1 MVSSGTEGHVRP
13 GGAADDLPFLAG
25 VFGLGEVHDVRY
37 LAEGLMNRNW
47 RVRTARGEFAL
58 KLIVDVPVVKAR
70 RSLGV
75 LQPLAA
81 AGLPVCAP
89 CLTAAGDALAEID
102 GRSYCLLPWAAG
114 VHRPGT
120 TLDLNEAA
128 RLGVLLGEV
137 HRSLAIPEAALP
149 PAAEVPRA
157 KVTAPESA
165 LAEADR
171 FQEIIARLDEPSP
184 FDLAAA
190 TALRRRKELIAEW
203 AGRRPAVEVPRGPVG
218 WTHGDFQHL
227 NLLWRGPVISAVL
240 DWDRLGVR
248 PYAEE
253 AVRSAQ
259 VQFGTEDG
267 RLDLGRVA
275 AFVSGYRSVVPVS
288 DADLADAAE
297 RLWWK
302 RMSDFWQLQWHYDKD
317 DHGPDRLW
325 VSGERLLEWWTGS
338 RDVVRDAFIARS

>member
-1 MVSSGTEGHVRP
+1 LVE
-13 GGAADDLPFLAG
+13 AY
-25 VFGLGEVHDVRY
+25 GLGEIHDVRY
-37 LAEGLMNRNW
+37 LAEGLMNQNW
-47 RVRTARGEFAL
+47 RIVTAEGEFAL
-58 KLIVDVPVVKAR
+58 KQIVDVPVPKAR
-70 RSLGV
+70 RSLSV

-89 CLTAAGDALAEID
+89 LSTSGDVVAEVD

-114 VHRPGT
+114 THRPGAALE
-120 TLDLNEAA
+120 LDEAA
-128 RLGVLLGEV
+128 RLGVLLGEI
-137 HRSLAIPEAALP
+137 HQGLAAPAAALP
-149 PAAEVPRA
+149 PPVEVPRA
-157 KVTAPESA
+157 KVTGLQSA

-171 FQEIIARLDEPSP
+171 FLEVIARLEELAP

-190 TALRRRKELIAEW
+190 TALNRRKVLIAEW
-203 AGRRPAVEVPRGPVG
+203 TEHRPADEVPRGPVG

-227 NLLWRGPVISAVL
+227 NLLWQDSVVSAVL

-248 PYAEE
+248 PYGEE
-253 AVRSAQ
+253 VVRTAQ

-275 AFVSGYRSVVPVS
+275 AFTSGYRSVVPIT
-288 DADLADAAE
+288 DADLADAVE

-317 DHGPDRLW
+317 DHGPDHLW
-325 VSGERLLEWWTGS
+325 VSGERLLEWWTGA
-338 RDVVRDAFIARS
+338 RDSVRDAFTARS